1 MRPEKLVLKTLRN
14 AHAAL
19 SAEQIAGRIEAEG
32 GAGLP
37 VERVA
42 GVLAQLERSGSVAAL
57 GGGKFVALRERNLV
71 VGRLSMNRRGFG
83 FVSSPL
89 GDIYIGKRDV
99 AGAMHGDTVAVR
111 VEQRTT
117 HLGRAGEVVQVIE
130 RAVTEVVGRFERHGK
145 LGIVVPTDA
154 RIRGDLFVDLAHAP
168 AGAKPGDIVV
178 ARITRYADKRDAMQ
192 GVITEVLGPEDAPG
206 VDVEI
211 VIREHGLATEFPPE
225 VTEAAEALGQDI
237 AGELERGRRDVR
249 DLYTFTIDPA
259 DARDFDDAISIVR
272 EGKSFRLW
280 VHIADVS
287 HYVPWDSPVDV
298 EARHRATSV
307 YLVDRVLPML
317 PEHLSNVIC
326 SLNPG
331 EDRLTFTVEML
342 LDKTGLVERYECYPS
357 VIRSDRRCNYDE
369 VQEWLDAGAG
379 FPDETIRQ
387 ALTNFRAVAHA
398 IHERRVGRGGLDFDT
413 VEARV
418 TLDERGEPTG
428 VTLRSRT
435 ESTTMIEEAMILANE
450 VVARHMTSAKA
461 PMVYRI
467 HEDPDPDA
475 LAQVGVV
482 LKEFGYPVQ
491 ELHGAGPRTFQ
502 KIVAFAHGRTEER
515 LINSLLLRAL
525 ERARYVDYLGRHFGL
540 ASDAYTHFTSPIRRY
555 PDLIVHR
562 LLKAQLAGGLDKPST
577 ALMVPELEWLA
588 EHSSVMER
596 EAEAAENES
605 QKVKLV
611 ALMARHLGEEFD
623 GIITGVMGFGL
634 FVQLE
639 NTAEGL
645 VHVET
650 MADDYYRLDAERFM
664 LIGENKGAT
673 YRLGQQVR
681 VRILDASVAER
692 RLDFELA

>member
-1 MRPEKLVLKTLRN
+1 MRPEKLVLKALRG
-14 AHAAL
+14 AHGPL
-19 SAEQIAGRIEAEG
+19 SAEEVAGRIEADG
-32 GAGLP
+32 GAGLDVAR
-37 VERVA
+37 VEH
-42 GVLAQLERSGSVAAL
+42 VLGQLERSGTVAAL
-57 GGGKFVALRERNLV
+57 GGGKYLALRERNLV

-89 GDIYIGKRDV
+89 GDIYVGKRNTG
-99 AGAMHGDTVAVR
+99 GAMHGDTVAVR
-111 VEQRTT
+111 VEPHKT

-130 RAVTEVVGRFERHGK
+130 RAVTQVVGRFERHGK
-145 LGIVVPTDA
+145 LGIVVPTDV
-154 RIRGDLFVDLAHAP
+154 RIRGDLFVDLASAP
-168 AGAKPGDIVV
+168 ADAKPGDIVV
-178 ARITRYADKRDAMQ
+178 ARITRYADRRDAMQ
-192 GVITEVLGPEDAPG
+192 GVITDVLGPEGAPG
-206 VDVEI
+206 VDVET
-211 VIREHGLATEFPPE
+211 VIIEHGLATEFPTE

-237 AGELERGRRDVR
+237 EGELARGRRDVR
-249 DLYTFTIDPA
+249 DVFTFTIDPA

-272 EGKSFRLW
+272 EGGGFHLW

-287 HYVPWDSPVDV
+287 HYVPWDSVVDV

-331 EDRLTFTVEML
+331 EDRLTFTVDMT

-357 VIRSDRRCNYDE
+357 VMNSDRRLNYDE
-369 VQEWLDAGAG
+369 VQGWFDAGAG
-379 FPDETIRQ
+379 FPDAETER
-387 ALTNFRAVAHA
+387 ALQDFRTLADA
-398 IHERRVGRGGLDFDT
+398 IHERRVARGGLDFDT

-418 TLDERGEPTG
+418 TLDDTGHPTG
-428 VTLRSRT
+428 VVLRSRT
-435 ESTTMIEEAMILANE
+435 EATNMIEEAMILANE
-450 VVARHMTSAKA
+450 VVARHMTAAKA

-467 HEDPDPDA
+467 HEDPDADA
-475 LAQVGVV
+475 LAQVAVV
-482 LKEFGYPVQ
+482 LKEFGYPIQ
-491 ELHGAGPRTFQ
+491 DMHGAGPRTFQ
-502 KIVAFAHGRTEER
+502 KIVAFAHGRPEER
-515 LINSLLLRAL
+515 LINSLVLRAL
-525 ERARYVDYLGRHFGL
+525 ERARYVDYLGSHFGL
-540 ASDAYTHFTSPIRRY
+540 ASEAYTHFTSPIRRY

-562 LLKAQLAGGLDKPST
+562 LLKAQLTRTLDKPPT

-588 EHSSVMER
+588 EHSSTMER
-596 EAEAAENES
+596 EAEAAEDES

-611 ALMARHLGEEFD
+611 ALMADHLGETFD

-664 LIGENKGAT
+664 LWGENKGAT

-681 VRILDASVAER
+681 VRILDANVAER

>member
-14 AHAAL
+14 AHGPL
-19 SAEQIAGRIEAEG
+19 SAEDVAGRIEAEG
-32 GAGLP
+32 GAGLE
-37 VERVA
+37 VSRIET
-42 GVLAQLERSGSVAAL
+42 VLGQLERSGAVAAL
-57 GGGKFVALRERNLV
+57 GGGKYLALRERNLV

-89 GDIYIGKRDV
+89 GDIYVGKRDTG
-99 AGAMHGDTVAVR
+99 GAMHGDTVAVR
-111 VEQRTT
+111 VEPRKT
-117 HLGRAGEVVQVIE
+117 HLGRSGEVVQVIE
-130 RAVTEVVGRFERHGK
+130 RSLTELVGRFERHGK

-154 RIRGDLFVDLAHAP
+154 RVKGDLFVDLASAS
-168 AGAKPGDIVV
+168 ADAKPGDIVV
-178 ARITRYADKRDAMQ
+178 ARITRYANRRDAMQ

-211 VIREHGLATEFPPE
+211 VIREHGLETEFPPE

-237 AGELERGRRDVR
+237 EGELTRGRRDVR
-249 DLYTFTIDPA
+249 EIYTFTIDPA
-259 DARDFDDAISIVR
+259 DARDFDDAISITR
-272 EGKSFRLW
+272 EGKGFRLW

-287 HYVPWDSPVDV
+287 HYVGWDSVIDV

-357 VIRSDRRCNYDE
+357 VMKSDRRCNYDE
-369 VQEWLDAGAG
+369 VQEWLDNGG
-379 FPDETIRQ
+379 FPDETIER
-387 ALTNFRAVAHA
+387 ALLDFRAVANA
-398 IHERRVGRGGLDFDT
+398 IHERRIVRGGLDFDT

-418 TLDERGEPTG
+418 TLDDRGEPTG
-428 VTLRSRT
+428 VVLRSRT
-435 ESTTMIEEAMILANE
+435 EATNMIEEAMILANE
-450 VVARHMTSAKA
+450 VVARHMTAAKA

-475 LAQVGVV
+475 LGQVAVV

-491 ELHGAGPRTFQ
+491 DMHGAGPRTFQ
-502 KIVAFAHGRTEER
+502 KIVAFAHGRPEER

-525 ERARYVDYLGRHFGL
+525 ERARYVDYLGSHFGL
-540 ASDAYTHFTSPIRRY
+540 ASEAYTHFTSPIRRY

-562 LLKAQLAGGLDKPST
+562 LLKAQLTRALEQSPTS
-577 ALMVPELEWLA
+577 LMVPELEWLA
-588 EHSSVMER
+588 EHSSTMER
-596 EAEAAENES
+596 EAEAAEDES

-611 ALMARHLGEEFD
+611 ALMAQHIGETFD
-623 GIITGVMGFGL
+623 GIITGAMSFGL

-664 LIGENKGAT
+664 LWGENKGAT

-681 VRILDASVAER
+681 VRILDANVAER